1 MLSDAHMGLLL
12 PAKKILDKEAEGTP
26 LRHTV
31 KLEFFFPSSTLS
43 HSLFLWAPPLD
54 TDEITA

>member
-31 KLEFFFPSSTLS
+31 KLGFFPSSNLS
-43 HSLFLWAPPLD
+43 HSLFFMGP
-54 TDEITA
+54 TS

>member
-31 KLEFFFPSSTLS
+31 KLEFFSLL
-43 HSLFLWAPPLD
+43 HSVSFTFLWAPPLD

>member
-1 MLSDAHMGLLL
+1 MLSHAHMGLLL

-31 KLEFFFPSSTLS
+31 KLEFFSLL
-43 HSLFLWAPPLD
+43 HSVSFTFFMGP
-54 TDEITA
+54 TS

>member
-12 PAKKILDKEAEGTP
+12 PAKKILDNKEAEGTP

-31 KLEFFFPSSTLS
+31 KLEFFSLL
-43 HSLFLWAPPLD
+43 HSVSFTFFMGP
-54 TDEITA
+54 TS

>member
-31 KLEFFFPSSTLS
+31 KLEFFFP
-43 HSLFLWAPPLD
+43 PPLCLIHFFYGPHLL
-54 TDEITA
+54 TLTK

>member
-31 KLEFFFPSSTLS
+31 KLGFF
-43 HSLFLWAPPLD
+43 SLLQSVSFTFFMGP
-54 TDEITA
+54 TS

>member
-31 KLEFFFPSSTLS
+31 KLGFFPSSNLS